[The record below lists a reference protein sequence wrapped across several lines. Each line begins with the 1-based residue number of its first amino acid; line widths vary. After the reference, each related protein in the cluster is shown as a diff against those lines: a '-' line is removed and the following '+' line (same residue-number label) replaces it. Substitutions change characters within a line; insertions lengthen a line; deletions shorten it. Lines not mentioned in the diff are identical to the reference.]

1 MTMQLELPPEFKEIL
16 EQSIE
21 EVYHRA
27 IEQARR
33 DVGVI
38 REYLSVKE
46 TCKILNITRNTL
58 HTNYIEQGLQKYKI
72 GNKIFI
78 KKSELH
84 EFINKHQVN

>member
-1 MTMQLELPPEFKEIL
+1 MSLQLELPPEFKETL
-16 EQSIE
+16 EQSIKE
-21 EVYHRA
+21 AYDEA

-46 TCKILNITRNTL
+46 VCKLMNISRNTL
-58 HTNYIEQGLQKYKI
+58 TDNYFAKGLEKYKI

-78 KKSELH
+78 KKSELN
-84 EFINKHQVN
+84 EFISKHQVQ